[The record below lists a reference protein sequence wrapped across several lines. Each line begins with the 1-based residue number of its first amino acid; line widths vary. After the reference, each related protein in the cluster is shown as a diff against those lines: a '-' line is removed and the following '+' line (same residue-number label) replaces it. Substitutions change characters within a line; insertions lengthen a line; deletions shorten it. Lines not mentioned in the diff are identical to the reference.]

1 MFKYVSTLTMLAA
14 LGMGVANAQQAQ
26 APPNQDKPLLTKLE
40 IPGADFDIVIATIKP
55 GENIDPGKSSAR
67 ADQWQTRVYLV
78 PKAELVYSP
87 E

>member
-1 MFKYVSTLTMLAA
+1 MFKYVSTIIMLAA
-14 LGMGVANAQQAQ
+14 IGTGAANAQQTQ
-26 APPNQDKPLLTKLE
+26 ASLNQNNPLLSKLE

-55 GENIDPGKSSAR
+55 GENIDSGSSSAR

-78 PKAELVYSP
+78 PKAELVYPS